1 MRKFKIT
8 NADGLVLDLMDKTSF
23 LSSPD
28 GLGFDLNCDFN
39 EVGDSYLP
47 LKSRS
52 AQKEIGGTLIIK
64 GYSKYQ
70 QVSALLVKNPV
81 TLHYCPIGTLWYT
94 LPCLVRSLS
103 KTELDNGYLRCDI
116 RFSALSKWTRNTEN
130 RRTSPTIDNPKQY
143 GYRYPYI
150 YMDNVSGSI
159 NLMNQ
164 GYEDSPLIIT
174 VFGAV
179 ENPRWDLIVN
189 GNVIATG
196 ELQGVTIQKGNKLV
210 VNSEDGNLEIAEYT
224 LNNEYVRNLYEYS
237 NFETERFIK
246 VPPGRSAIRIYGT
259 TSGEIVAY
267 VEVLE
272 QYETV

>member
-1 MRKFKIT
+1 
-8 NADGLVLDLMDKTSF
+8 MDIYAVTY
-23 LSSPD
+23 
-28 GLGFDLNCDFN
+28 DFRRCRN
-39 EVGDSYLP
+39 GH
-47 LKSRS
+47 
-52 AQKEIGGTLIIK
+52 GTLK
-64 GYSKYQ
+64 TGV
-70 QVSALLVKNPV
+70 QVRQLTTQSNMV
-81 TLHYCPIGTLWYT
+81 T
-94 LPCLVRSLS
+94 
-103 KTELDNGYLRCDI
+103 DI
-116 RFSALSKWTRNTEN
+116 LIFIWITF
-130 RRTSPTIDNPKQY
+130 P
-143 GYRYPYI
+143 
-150 YMDNVSGSI
+150 GSI

-196 ELQGVTIQKGNKLV
+196 ELFKAVTIQKGNKLV

-259 TSGEIVAY
+259 TKR
-267 VEVLE
+267 
-272 QYETV
+272 

>member
-8 NADGLVLDLMDKTSF
+8 NADGVVLDFMDKTSF

-28 GLGFDLNCDFN
+28 GLGFELDSEFN
-39 EVGDSYLP
+39 EVGNSYLP
-47 LKSRS
+47 LNIKS
-52 AQKEIGGTLIIK
+52 AQKEIGGILIIN
-64 GYSKYQ
+64 GYLRYQ
-70 QVSALLVKNPV
+70 QVSSLLAKNPV
-81 TLHYCPIGTLWYT
+81 TLHYCPYGMTWYT
-94 LPCLVRSLS
+94 LPCIVRSLD
-103 KTELDNGYLRCDI
+103 KTELENGYLRCDV
-116 RFSALSKWTRNTEN
+116 RLSALSKWTRNTEN
-130 RRTSPTIDNPKQY
+130 RRTSPTISNPKQY

-159 NLMNQ
+159 NLLNQ
-164 GYEDSPLIIT
+164 GYEDSPMIIT
-174 VFGAV
+174 VFGAI

-189 GNVIATG
+189 GNVISSG
-196 ELQGVTIQKGNKLV
+196 ELQGVTIQSGNKLV
-210 VNSEDGNLEIAEYT
+210 VNSSDGHLEISEYT

-246 VPPGRSAIRIYGT
+246 APPGRSSIRIYGT
-259 TSGEIVAY
+259 ATGEIVAY